1 MGTDFEEIYN
11 LALITIRDYKIDKWA
26 VKDYNIFLNYM
37 QGILIRSIPKFTGC
51 LKSLKYRLNI
61 SVVIEGVPTIK
72 SFFEEK
78 LTNLEQSILAD
89 SMVNTWF
96 FSGINDVTE
105 VNLSLQGRDKKTHSA
120 SQNLKEKSEYYD
132 RLNERLSQSIN
143 DYQLEGDNFD
153 VIFGI

>member
-26 VKDYNIFLNYM
+26 ITDYNIFLNHM
-37 QGILIRSIPKFTGC
+37 QGILIRSIPRFTGC
-51 LKSLKYRLNI
+51 LKSLNYKLDVV
-61 SVVIEGVPTIK
+61 VVIEGIPTIK
-72 SFFEEK
+72 SFFDNE
-78 LTNLEQSILAD
+78 LTNLEKSILAD

-96 FSGINDVTE
+96 FADINDITE
-105 VNLSLQGRDKKTHSA
+105 INLSLQGRDKKTHSE
-120 SQNLKEKSEYYD
+120 SSNLKEKSEYYD